1 MSPKTDINDV
11 AILEGTKEIM
21 TIMSN
26 SSGGSPRF
34 SNTGKSNLLNI
45 MVANHGYQ
53 NHDIISP
60 PRYAEEP
67 MSKETSLDP
76 LE

>member
-1 MSPKTDINDV
+1 MSPKTNG
-11 AILEGTKEIM
+11 ILEGTKEIM

-34 SNTGKSNLLNI
+34 SNTGKSGVLNI
-45 MVANHGYQ
+45 MVA

-60 PRYAEEP
+60 PRYAEEQG
-67 MSKETSLDP
+67 S
-76 LE
+76 